1 MEIAYCTASVAL
13 INDNRDYSG
22 AGRGNSGVGF
32 GVKAPQPGAGPGEA
46 RSSPAASAGSRAER
60 KRQAEEGIACARIKR
75 MTSKRDLLLNAKL
88 PPAPEA
94 TQSRAMP
101 RDISHVLD
109 VKVLPPSWAG
119 SHGEGRDQHLG

>member
-46 RSSPAASAGSRAER
+46 RSSPAASAGSQAER